1 MSIKSQL
8 SALIGLAKIDDDF
21 ADQEKNLIYMIGK
34 ANGLSEGEI
43 DHLIDDPEDMPALS
57 TLSDDDRFEILY
69 NVVQLMKVDREVY
82 LSEIKYC
89 EDLAVKLGYHKKVI
103 SELSSKIYSDPSITA
118 DREALKKA
126 VKKYQQ

>member
-21 ADQEKNLIYMIGK
+21 ADQEKNMIYMIGK

-43 DHLIDDPEDMPALS
+43 DHLIDDPEDIPALS
-57 TLSDDDRFEILY
+57 TLSDHDRFEILY

-118 DREALKKA
+118 DRDALITA
-126 VKKYQQ
+126 VQKYQQ

>member
-21 ADQEKNLIYMIGK
+21 ADQEKSLIYMLGK
-34 ANGLSEGEI
+34 ANGMTEGEI
-43 DHLIDDPEDMPALS
+43 DHLIDDPEEMAPLS

-89 EDLAVKLGYHKKVI
+89 EELALKLGYNKKVI
-103 SELSSKIYSDPSITA
+103 SELSSKIYSDPTITS
-118 DREALKKA
+118 DRDTLKTA